1 MTAQAALAKPFL
13 DPTRLVLPWGLA
25 LAVIMLES
33 GLKSALGQLGQAPWG
48 PKGQR
53 KEAGNRLVGS
63 RWRWPWGVSRLL
75 PRTSSFLPG
84 PLTSLLAPYQVP
96 YHLHSGAHPPPSV
109 PTVKKGPGM
118 GREICQVAEPELRTW
133 APDSL
138 PRAAPSE

>member
-63 RWRWPWGVSRLL
+63 RWWWPWGVSRLL

-84 PLTSLLAPYQVP
+84 PLTSLLAPLP
-96 YHLHSGAHPPPSV
+96 GPLPPSFWSPPPSLS
-109 PTVKKGPGM
+109 PYCKERPRDGKGDLPS
-118 GREICQVAEPELRTW
+118 GRARTKNLGSRLS
-133 APDSL
+133 AQGCSL
-138 PRAAPSE
+138 